1 MNFGF
6 IREALPQ
13 VLAAVPVTMEMA
25 VLATVAGWILGILIA
40 VVRRNHIPV
49 VSQIC
54 AVFVSFIRGVP
65 MVILLYVSYYALPMM
80 IYSAT
85 GIDTTSIPA
94 IWYAIVALSLD
105 QAAYSSEVF
114 RAALDSVNRGQLE
127 AAWSVGMTTWQ
138 AMRRIIFPQ
147 AMAVALPNLSGLFIG
162 IIRGTALAYYVGVYE
177 ITATA
182 NLLATPGLNFIEA
195 YVMTTLIYELISFIC
210 NRLFGSAENRLN
222 RFRPKTAV

>member
-1 MNFGF
+1 MNFTF
-6 IREALPQ
+6 IKEALPQ
-13 VLAAVPVTMEMA
+13 VLTAIPVTLEMA
-25 VLATVAGWILGILIA
+25 LLATLAGWILGILIA
-40 VVRRNHIPV
+40 VARRNKIPV

-65 MVILLYVSYYALPMM
+65 MVILLYVAYYALPMM

-85 GIDTTSIPA
+85 GVDTTSIPA

-127 AAWSVGMTTWQ
+127 AAWSVGMTTCQ
-138 AMRRIIFPQ
+138 AMRRIVFPQ
-147 AMAVALPNLSGLFIG
+147 ALAVALPNLSGLFVG
-162 IIRGTALAYYVGVYE
+162 IIKGTSLAYYVGVYE

-182 NLLATPGLNFIEA
+182 NLLANPGLNFIEA
-195 YVMTTLIYELISFIC
+195 YVITTVIYELISFIC
-210 NRLFGSAENRLN
+210 NRLFHTAETRLN
-222 RFRPKTAV
+222 RFRPKTAA

>member
-1 MNFGF
+1 MNFTF
-6 IREALPQ
+6 IKEALPQ
-13 VLAAVPVTMEMA
+13 VLTAIPVTLEMA
-25 VLATVAGWILGILIA
+25 LLAPLAGWILGILIA
-40 VVRRNHIPV
+40 VARRNKIPV

-65 MVILLYVSYYALPMM
+65 MVILLYVAYYALPMM

-85 GIDTTSIPA
+85 GVDTTSIPA

-127 AAWSVGMTTWQ
+127 AAWSVGMTTCQ
-138 AMRRIIFPQ
+138 AMRRIVFPQ
-147 AMAVALPNLSGLFIG
+147 ALAVALPNLSGLFVG
-162 IIRGTALAYYVGVYE
+162 IIKGTSLAYYVGVYE

-182 NLLATPGLNFIEA
+182 NLLANPGLNFIEA
-195 YVMTTLIYELISFIC
+195 YVITTVIYELISFIC
-210 NRLFGSAENRLN
+210 NRLFHTAETRLN
-222 RFRPKTAV
+222 RFRPKTAA

>member
-1 MNFGF
+1 MNFTF
-6 IREALPQ
+6 IKEALPQ
-13 VLAAVPVTMEMA
+13 VLTAIPVTLEMA
-25 VLATVAGWILGILIA
+25 LLATLAGWILGILIA
-40 VVRRNHIPV
+40 VARRNKIPV

-65 MVILLYVSYYALPMM
+65 MVILLYVAYYALPMM

-85 GIDTTSIPA
+85 GVDTTSIPA

-114 RAALDSVNRGQLE
+114 RAALDSVNHGQLE

-138 AMRRIIFPQ
+138 AMRRIVFPQ
-147 AMAVALPNLSGLFIG
+147 ALAVALPNLSGLFVG
-162 IIRGTALAYYVGVYE
+162 IIKGTSLAYYVGVYE

-182 NLLATPGLNFIEA
+182 NLLANPGLNFIEA
-195 YVMTTLIYELISFIC
+195 YVITTVIYELISFIC
-210 NRLFGSAENRLN
+210 NRLFHTAETRLN
-222 RFRPKTAV
+222 RFRPKTAA

>member
-1 MNFGF
+1 MNFTF
-6 IREALPQ
+6 IKEALPQ
-13 VLAAVPVTMEMA
+13 VLAAIPVTLEMA
-25 VLATVAGWILGILIA
+25 LLATLAGWILGILIA
-40 VVRRNHIPV
+40 VARRNKIPV

-65 MVILLYVSYYALPMM
+65 MVILLYVAYYALPMM

-85 GIDTTSIPA
+85 GVDTTSIPA

-138 AMRRIIFPQ
+138 AMRRIVFPQ
-147 AMAVALPNLSGLFIG
+147 ALAVALPNLSGLFVG
-162 IIRGTALAYYVGVYE
+162 IIKGTSLAYYVGVYE

-182 NLLATPGLNFIEA
+182 NLLANPGLNFIEA
-195 YVMTTLIYELISFIC
+195 YVITTVIYELISFIC
-210 NRLFGSAENRLN
+210 NRLFHTAETRLN
-222 RFRPKTAV
+222 RFRPKTAA

>member
-1 MNFGF
+1 MNFTF
-6 IREALPQ
+6 IKEALPQ
-13 VLAAVPVTMEMA
+13 VLAAIPVTLEMA
-25 VLATVAGWILGILIA
+25 LLATIVGWIIGILIA
-40 VVRRNHIPV
+40 VARRNKIPV
-49 VSQIC
+49 ISQIC

-65 MVILLYVSYYALPMM
+65 MVILLYVAYYALPMM

-85 GIDTTSIPA
+85 GVDTTSIPA

-138 AMRRIIFPQ
+138 AMRRIVFPQ
-147 AMAVALPNLSGLFIG
+147 ALAVALPNLSGLFVG
-162 IIRGTALAYYVGVYE
+162 IIKGTSLAYYVGVYE

-182 NLLATPGLNFIEA
+182 NLLANPGLNFIEA
-195 YVMTTLIYELISFIC
+195 YVITTVIYELISFIC
-210 NRLFGSAENRLN
+210 NRLFHTAETRLN
-222 RFRPKTAV
+222 RFRPKTAA

>member
-1 MNFGF
+1 MNFTF
-6 IREALPQ
+6 IKEALPQ
-13 VLAAVPVTMEMA
+13 VLTAIPVTLEMA
-25 VLATVAGWILGILIA
+25 LLATLAGWILGILIA
-40 VVRRNHIPV
+40 VARRNKIPV

-65 MVILLYVSYYALPMM
+65 MVILLYVAYYALPMM

-85 GIDTTSIPA
+85 GVDTTSIPA

-127 AAWSVGMTTWQ
+127 AAWSVGMTTCQ
-138 AMRRIIFPQ
+138 AIRRIVFPQ
-147 AMAVALPNLSGLFIG
+147 ALAVALPNLSGLFVG
-162 IIRGTALAYYVGVYE
+162 IIKGTSLAYYVGVYE

-182 NLLATPGLNFIEA
+182 NLLANPGLNFIEA
-195 YVMTTLIYELISFIC
+195 YVITTVIYELISFIC
-210 NRLFGSAENRLN
+210 NRLFHTAETRLN
-222 RFRPKTAV
+222 RFRPKTAA

>member
-1 MNFGF
+1 MNFTF
-6 IREALPQ
+6 IKEALPQ
-13 VLAAVPVTMEMA
+13 VLTAIPVTLEMA
-25 VLATVAGWILGILIA
+25 LLATLAGWILGILIA
-40 VVRRNHIPV
+40 VARRNKIPV

-65 MVILLYVSYYALPMM
+65 MVILLYVAYYALPMM

-85 GIDTTSIPA
+85 GVDTTSIPA

-114 RAALDSVNRGQLE
+114 RAALDSVNRSQLE

-138 AMRRIIFPQ
+138 AMRRIVFPQ
-147 AMAVALPNLSGLFIG
+147 ALAVALPNLSGLFVG
-162 IIRGTALAYYVGVYE
+162 IIKGTSLAYYVGVYE

-182 NLLATPGLNFIEA
+182 NLLANPGLNFIEA
-195 YVMTTLIYELISFIC
+195 YVITTVIYELISFIC
-210 NRLFGSAENRLN
+210 NRLFHTAETRLN
-222 RFRPKTAV
+222 RFRPKTAA

>member
-1 MNFGF
+1 MNFTF
-6 IREALPQ
+6 IKEALPQ
-13 VLAAVPVTMEMA
+13 VLTAIPVTLEMA
-25 VLATVAGWILGILIA
+25 LLATLAGWILGILIA
-40 VVRRNHIPV
+40 VARRNKIPV

-65 MVILLYVSYYALPMM
+65 MVILLYVAYYALPMM

-85 GIDTTSIPA
+85 GVDTTSIPA

-105 QAAYSSEVF
+105 QAAYFSEVF

-138 AMRRIIFPQ
+138 AMRRIVFPQ
-147 AMAVALPNLSGLFIG
+147 ALAVALPNLSGLFVG
-162 IIRGTALAYYVGVYE
+162 IIKGTSLAYYVGVYE

-182 NLLATPGLNFIEA
+182 NLLANPGLNFIEA
-195 YVMTTLIYELISFIC
+195 YVITTVIYELISFIC
-210 NRLFGSAENRLN
+210 NRLFHTAETRLN
-222 RFRPKTAV
+222 RFRPKTAA

>member
-1 MNFGF
+1 MNFTF
-6 IREALPQ
+6 IKEALPQ
-13 VLAAVPVTMEMA
+13 VLTAIPVTLEMA
-25 VLATVAGWILGILIA
+25 LLATLAGWILGILIA
-40 VVRRNHIPV
+40 VARRNKIPV

-65 MVILLYVSYYALPMM
+65 MVILLYVAYYALPMM

-85 GIDTTSIPA
+85 GVDTTSIPA

-114 RAALDSVNRGQLE
+114 RAALVSVNRGQLE

-138 AMRRIIFPQ
+138 AMRRIVFPQ
-147 AMAVALPNLSGLFIG
+147 ALAVALPNLSGLFVG
-162 IIRGTALAYYVGVYE
+162 IIKGTSLAYYVGVYE

-182 NLLATPGLNFIEA
+182 NLLANPGLNFIEA
-195 YVMTTLIYELISFIC
+195 YVITTVIYELISFIC
-210 NRLFGSAENRLN
+210 NRLFHTAETRLN
-222 RFRPKTAV
+222 RFRPKTAA

>member
-13 VLAAVPVTMEMA
+13 VLAAVPVTLEMA

-40 VVRRNHIPV
+40 VVKRNHIPV

>member
-1 MNFGF
+1 MNFTF
-6 IREALPQ
+6 IKEALPQ
-13 VLAAVPVTMEMA
+13 VLTAIPVTLEMA
-25 VLATVAGWILGILIA
+25 LLATLAGWILGILIA
-40 VVRRNHIPV
+40 VARRNKIPV

-65 MVILLYVSYYALPMM
+65 MVILLYVAYYALPMM

-85 GIDTTSIPA
+85 GVDTTSIPE
-94 IWYAIVALSLD
+94 IWYAIAALSLD

-138 AMRRIIFPQ
+138 AMRRIVFPQ
-147 AMAVALPNLSGLFIG
+147 ALAVALPNLSGLFVG
-162 IIRGTALAYYVGVYE
+162 IIKGTSLAYYVGVYE

-182 NLLATPGLNFIEA
+182 NLLANPGLNFIEA
-195 YVMTTLIYELISFIC
+195 YVITTVIYELISFIC
-210 NRLFGSAENRLN
+210 NRLFHTAETRLN
-222 RFRPKTAV
+222 RFRPKTAA

>member
-1 MNFGF
+1 MNFTF
-6 IREALPQ
+6 IKEVLPQ
-13 VLAAVPVTMEMA
+13 VLTAIPVTLEMA
-25 VLATVAGWILGILIA
+25 LLATLAGWILGILIA
-40 VVRRNHIPV
+40 VARRNKIPV

-65 MVILLYVSYYALPMM
+65 MVILLYVAYYALPMM
-80 IYSAT
+80 IYSAA
-85 GIDTTSIPA
+85 GVDTTSIPA

-138 AMRRIIFPQ
+138 AMRRIVFPQ
-147 AMAVALPNLSGLFIG
+147 ALAVALPNLSGLFVG
-162 IIRGTALAYYVGVYE
+162 IIKGTSLAYYVGVYE

-182 NLLATPGLNFIEA
+182 NLLANPGLNFIEA
-195 YVMTTLIYELISFIC
+195 YVITTVIYELISFIC
-210 NRLFGSAENRLN
+210 NRLFHTAETRLN
-222 RFRPKTAV
+222 RFRPKTAA

>member
-1 MNFGF
+1 MNFTF
-6 IREALPQ
+6 IKEALPQ
-13 VLAAVPVTMEMA
+13 VLTAIPVTLEMA
-25 VLATVAGWILGILIA
+25 LLATLAGWILGILIA
-40 VVRRNHIPV
+40 VARRNKIPV

-65 MVILLYVSYYALPMM
+65 MVILLYVAYYALPMM

-85 GIDTTSIPA
+85 GVDTTSIPA

-138 AMRRIIFPQ
+138 AMRRIVFPQ
-147 AMAVALPNLSGLFIG
+147 ALAVALPNLSGLFVG
-162 IIRGTALAYYVGVYE
+162 IIKGTSLAYYIGVYE

-182 NLLATPGLNFIEA
+182 NLLANPGLNFIEA
-195 YVMTTLIYELISFIC
+195 YVITTVIYELISFIC
-210 NRLFGSAENRLN
+210 NRLFHTAETRLN
-222 RFRPKTAV
+222 RFRPKTAA

>member
-1 MNFGF
+1 MNFTF
-6 IREALPQ
+6 IKEALPQ
-13 VLAAVPVTMEMA
+13 VLTAIPVTLEMA
-25 VLATVAGWILGILIA
+25 LLATLAGWILGILIA
-40 VVRRNHIPV
+40 VARRNKISV

-65 MVILLYVSYYALPMM
+65 MVILLYVAYYALPMM

-85 GIDTTSIPA
+85 GVDTTSIPA

-138 AMRRIIFPQ
+138 AMRRIVFPQ
-147 AMAVALPNLSGLFIG
+147 ALAVALPNLSGLFVG
-162 IIRGTALAYYVGVYE
+162 IIKGTSLAYYVGVYE

-182 NLLATPGLNFIEA
+182 NLLANPGLNFIEA
-195 YVMTTLIYELISFIC
+195 YVITTVIYELISFIC
-210 NRLFGSAENRLN
+210 NRLFHTAETRLN
-222 RFRPKTAV
+222 RFRPKTAA

>member
-1 MNFGF
+1 MNFTF
-6 IREALPQ
+6 IKEALPQ
-13 VLAAVPVTMEMA
+13 VLTAIPVTLEMA
-25 VLATVAGWILGILIA
+25 LLATLAGWILGILIA
-40 VVRRNHIPV
+40 VARRNKIPV

-65 MVILLYVSYYALPMM
+65 MVILLYVAYYALPMM

-85 GIDTTSIPA
+85 GVDTTSIPA

-138 AMRRIIFPQ
+138 AMRRIVFPQ
-147 AMAVALPNLSGLFIG
+147 ALAVALPNLSGLFVG
-162 IIRGTALAYYVGVYE
+162 IIKGTSLAYYVGVYE

-182 NLLATPGLNFIEA
+182 NLLANPGLNFIEA
-195 YVMTTLIYELISFIC
+195 YVITTVIYELISFIC
-210 NRLFGSAENRLN
+210 NRLFHTGGTRLN
-222 RFRPKTAV
+222 RFRPKTAA

>member
-1 MNFGF
+1 MNFTF
-6 IREALPQ
+6 IKEVLPQ
-13 VLAAVPVTMEMA
+13 VLTAIPVTLEMA
-25 VLATVAGWILGILIA
+25 LLATLAGWILGILIA
-40 VVRRNHIPV
+40 VARRNKIPV

-65 MVILLYVSYYALPMM
+65 MVILLYVAYYALPMM

-85 GIDTTSIPA
+85 GVDTTSIPA

-127 AAWSVGMTTWQ
+127 AAWSVGMTTCQ
-138 AMRRIIFPQ
+138 AMRRIVFPQ
-147 AMAVALPNLSGLFIG
+147 ALAVALPNLSGLFVG
-162 IIRGTALAYYVGVYE
+162 IIKGTSLAYYVGVYE

-182 NLLATPGLNFIEA
+182 NLLANPGLNFIEA
-195 YVMTTLIYELISFIC
+195 YVITTVIYELISFIC
-210 NRLFGSAENRLN
+210 NRLFHTAETRLN
-222 RFRPKTAV
+222 RFRPKTAA

>member
-1 MNFGF
+1 MNFTF
-6 IREALPQ
+6 IKEALPQ
-13 VLAAVPVTMEMA
+13 VLTAIPVTLEM
-25 VLATVAGWILGILIA
+25 VLLATLAGWILGILIA
-40 VVRRNHIPV
+40 VARRNKIPV

-65 MVILLYVSYYALPMM
+65 MVILLYVAYYALPMM

-85 GIDTTSIPA
+85 GVDTTSIPA

-138 AMRRIIFPQ
+138 AMRRIVFPQ
-147 AMAVALPNLSGLFIG
+147 ALAVALPNLSGLFVG
-162 IIRGTALAYYVGVYE
+162 IIKGTSLAYYVGVYE

-182 NLLATPGLNFIEA
+182 NLLANPGLNFIEA
-195 YVMTTLIYELISFIC
+195 YVITTVIYELISFIC
-210 NRLFGSAENRLN
+210 NRLFHTAETRLN
-222 RFRPKTAV
+222 RFRPKTAA

>member
-1 MNFGF
+1 MNFTF
-6 IREALPQ
+6 IKEALPQ
-13 VLAAVPVTMEMA
+13 VLTAIPVTLEMA
-25 VLATVAGWILGILIA
+25 LLATLAGWILGILIA
-40 VVRRNHIPV
+40 VARRNKIPV

-65 MVILLYVSYYALPMM
+65 MVILLYVAYYALPMM

-85 GIDTTSIPA
+85 GVDTTSIPA

-127 AAWSVGMTTWQ
+127 AAWAVGMTAWQ
-138 AMRRIIFPQ
+138 AMRRIVFPQ
-147 AMAVALPNLSGLFIG
+147 ALAVALPNLSGLFVG
-162 IIRGTALAYYVGVYE
+162 IIKGTSLAYYVGVYE

-182 NLLATPGLNFIEA
+182 NLLANPGLNFIEA
-195 YVMTTLIYELISFIC
+195 YVITTVIYELISFIC
-210 NRLFGSAENRLN
+210 NRLFHTAETRLN
-222 RFRPKTAV
+222 RFRPKTAA

>member
-1 MNFGF
+1 MNFTF
-6 IREALPQ
+6 IKEALPQ
-13 VLAAVPVTMEMA
+13 VLAAIPVTLEMA
-25 VLATVAGWILGILIA
+25 LVATIIGWIIGILIA
-40 VVRRNHIPV
+40 VARRNKIPV

-65 MVILLYVSYYALPMM
+65 LVILLYVAYYALPMM

-138 AMRRIIFPQ
+138 AMRRIVFPQ
-147 AMAVALPNLSGLFIG
+147 ALAVALPNLSGLFVG
-162 IIRGTALAYYVGVYE
+162 IIKGTSLAYYVGVYE

-182 NLLATPGLNFIEA
+182 NLLANPGLNFIEA
-195 YVMTTLIYELISFIC
+195 YVITTVIYELISFIC
-210 NRLFGSAENRLN
+210 NRLFHTAETRLN
-222 RFRPKTAV
+222 RFRPKTVA

>member
-1 MNFGF
+1 MNFTF
-6 IREALPQ
+6 IKEALPQ
-13 VLAAVPVTMEMA
+13 VLTAIPVTLEMA
-25 VLATVAGWILGILIA
+25 LLAPLAGWILGILIA
-40 VVRRNHIPV
+40 VARRNKIPV

-65 MVILLYVSYYALPMM
+65 MVILLYVAYYALPMM

-85 GIDTTSIPA
+85 GVDTTSIPA

-127 AAWSVGMTTWQ
+127 AAWSVGMTAWQ
-138 AMRRIIFPQ
+138 AMRRIVFPQ
-147 AMAVALPNLSGLFIG
+147 ALAVALPNLSGLFVG
-162 IIRGTALAYYVGVYE
+162 IIKGTSLAYYVGVYE

-182 NLLATPGLNFIEA
+182 NLLANPGLNFIEA
-195 YVMTTLIYELISFIC
+195 YVITTVIYELISFIC
-210 NRLFGSAENRLN
+210 NRLFHTAETRLN
-222 RFRPKTAV
+222 RFRPKTAA

>member
-1 MNFGF
+1 MNFEF

-13 VLAAVPVTMEMA
+13 VLAAVPVTLEMA

>member
-1 MNFGF
+1 MNFTF
-6 IREALPQ
+6 IKEALPQ
-13 VLAAVPVTMEMA
+13 VLAAIPVTLEMA
-25 VLATVAGWILGILIA
+25 LVATIIGWIIGILIA
-40 VVRRNHIPV
+40 VARRNKIPV

-65 MVILLYVSYYALPMM
+65 MVILLYVAYYALPMM

-138 AMRRIIFPQ
+138 AMRRIVFPQ
-147 AMAVALPNLSGLFIG
+147 ALAVALPNLSGLFVG
-162 IIRGTALAYYVGVYE
+162 IIKGTSLAYYVGVYE

-182 NLLATPGLNFIEA
+182 NLLANPGLNFIEA
-195 YVMTTLIYELISFIC
+195 YVITTVIYELISFIC
-210 NRLFGSAENRLN
+210 NRLFHTAETRLN
-222 RFRPKTAV
+222 RFRPKTAA

>member
-13 VLAAVPVTMEMA
+13 VLAAVPVTLEMA

-40 VVRRNHIPV
+40 VIRRNHIPV

>member
-13 VLAAVPVTMEMA
+13 VLAAVPVTLEMA

-80 IYSAT
+80 IYST
-85 GIDTTSIPA
+85 TSIDTTSIPA

>member
-1 MNFGF
+1 MNFTF
-6 IREALPQ
+6 IKEALPQ
-13 VLAAVPVTMEMA
+13 VLTAIPVTLEMA
-25 VLATVAGWILGILIA
+25 LLATLAGWILGILIA
-40 VVRRNHIPV
+40 VARRNKIPV

-65 MVILLYVSYYALPMM
+65 MVILLYVAYYALPMM

-85 GIDTTSIPA
+85 GVDTTSIPA

-127 AAWSVGMTTWQ
+127 AAWSVAMTTCQ
-138 AMRRIIFPQ
+138 AMRRIVFPQ
-147 AMAVALPNLSGLFIG
+147 ALAVALPNLSGLFVG
-162 IIRGTALAYYVGVYE
+162 IIKGTSLAYYVGVYE

-182 NLLATPGLNFIEA
+182 NLLANPGLNFIEA
-195 YVMTTLIYELISFIC
+195 YVITTVIYELISFIC
-210 NRLFGSAENRLN
+210 NRLFHTAETRLN
-222 RFRPKTAV
+222 RFRPKTAA

>member
-1 MNFGF
+1 
-6 IREALPQ
+6 
-13 VLAAVPVTMEMA
+13 AAVPVTLEMA

-114 RAALDSVNRGQLE
+114 RAALDSVNRGQL
-127 AAWSVGMTTWQ
+127 
-138 AMRRIIFPQ
+138 
-147 AMAVALPNLSGLFIG
+147 
-162 IIRGTALAYYVGVYE
+162 
-177 ITATA
+177 
-182 NLLATPGLNFIEA
+182 
-195 YVMTTLIYELISFIC
+195 
-210 NRLFGSAENRLN
+210 
-222 RFRPKTAV
+222 

>member
-1 MNFGF
+1 MNFTF
-6 IREALPQ
+6 IKEALPQ
-13 VLAAVPVTMEMA
+13 VLTAIPVTLEMA
-25 VLATVAGWILGILIA
+25 LLATLAGWILGILIA
-40 VVRRNHIPV
+40 VARRNKIPV

-65 MVILLYVSYYALPMM
+65 TVILLYVAYYALPMM

-85 GIDTTSIPA
+85 GVDTTSIPA

-138 AMRRIIFPQ
+138 AMRRIVFPQ
-147 AMAVALPNLSGLFIG
+147 ALAVALPNLSGLFVG
-162 IIRGTALAYYVGVYE
+162 IIKGTSLAYYVGVYE

-182 NLLATPGLNFIEA
+182 NLLANPGLNFIEA
-195 YVMTTLIYELISFIC
+195 YVITTVIYELISFIC
-210 NRLFGSAENRLN
+210 NRLFHTAETRLN
-222 RFRPKTAV
+222 RFRPKTAA

>member
-1 MNFGF
+1 MNFTF
-6 IREALPQ
+6 IKEALPQ
-13 VLAAVPVTMEMA
+13 VLTAIPVTLEMA
-25 VLATVAGWILGILIA
+25 LLATLAGWILGILIA
-40 VVRRNHIPV
+40 VARRNKIPV

-65 MVILLYVSYYALPMM
+65 MVILLYVAYYALPMM

-85 GIDTTSIPA
+85 GVDTTSIPA

-127 AAWSVGMTTWQ
+127 AAWSVGMTTCQ
-138 AMRRIIFPQ
+138 AMRRIVFPQ
-147 AMAVALPNLSGLFIG
+147 ALAVALPNLSGLFVG
-162 IIRGTALAYYVGVYE
+162 IIKGTSLAYYVGVYE

-182 NLLATPGLNFIEA
+182 NLLANPGLNFIEA
-195 YVMTTLIYELISFIC
+195 YVITTVIYELISFIC
-210 NRLFGSAENRLN
+210 NRLFHTAETRHN
-222 RFRPKTAV
+222 RFRPKTAA

>member
-1 MNFGF
+1 MNFTF
-6 IREALPQ
+6 IKEAFPQ
-13 VLAAVPVTMEMA
+13 VLTAIPVTLEMA
-25 VLATVAGWILGILIA
+25 LLATLAGWILGILIA
-40 VVRRNHIPV
+40 VARRNKIPV

-65 MVILLYVSYYALPMM
+65 MVILLYVAYYALPMM

-85 GIDTTSIPA
+85 GVDTTSIPA

-138 AMRRIIFPQ
+138 AMRRIVFPQ
-147 AMAVALPNLSGLFIG
+147 ALAVALPNLSGLFVG
-162 IIRGTALAYYVGVYE
+162 IIKGTSLAYYVGVYE

-182 NLLATPGLNFIEA
+182 NLLANPGLNFIEA
-195 YVMTTLIYELISFIC
+195 YVITTVIYELISFIC
-210 NRLFGSAENRLN
+210 NRLFHTAETRLN
-222 RFRPKTAV
+222 RFRPKTAA

>member
-1 MNFGF
+1 M
-6 IREALPQ
+6 AL
-13 VLAAVPVTMEMA
+13 
-25 VLATVAGWILGILIA
+25 LATLAGWILGILIA
-40 VVRRNHIPV
+40 VARRNKIPV

-65 MVILLYVSYYALPMM
+65 MVILLYVAYYALPMM

-85 GIDTTSIPA
+85 GVDTTSIPA

-138 AMRRIIFPQ
+138 AMRRIVFPQ
-147 AMAVALPNLSGLFIG
+147 ALAVALPNLSGLFVG
-162 IIRGTALAYYVGVYE
+162 IIKGTSLAYYVGVYE

-182 NLLATPGLNFIEA
+182 NLLANPGLNFIEA
-195 YVMTTLIYELISFIC
+195 YVITTVIYELISFIC
-210 NRLFGSAENRLN
+210 NRLFHTAETRLN
-222 RFRPKTAV
+222 RFRPKTAA

>member
-1 MNFGF
+1 MNFTF
-6 IREALPQ
+6 IKEALPQ
-13 VLAAVPVTMEMA
+13 VLTAIPVTLEMA
-25 VLATVAGWILGILIA
+25 LLATLAGWILGILIA
-40 VVRRNHIPV
+40 VARRNKIPV

-65 MVILLYVSYYALPMM
+65 MVILLYVAYYALPMM

-85 GIDTTSIPA
+85 SVDTTSIPA

-127 AAWSVGMTTWQ
+127 AAWSVGMTTCQ
-138 AMRRIIFPQ
+138 AMRRIVFPQ
-147 AMAVALPNLSGLFIG
+147 ALAVALPNLSGLFVG
-162 IIRGTALAYYVGVYE
+162 IIKGTSLAYYVGVYE

-182 NLLATPGLNFIEA
+182 NLLANPGLNFIEA
-195 YVMTTLIYELISFIC
+195 YVITTVIYELISFIC
-210 NRLFGSAENRLN
+210 NRLFHTAETRLN
-222 RFRPKTAV
+222 RFRPKTAA